1 MSTETARLKT
11 LCIYHGNC
19 LDGFG
24 AAWAVRHSLGDDVE
38 FYKGIHQQPPPD
50 VDGRDV
56 LLVDFSYKKTVL
68 ETMLKTAASITILDH
83 HVSAEEDLST
93 LLKSGEINGLFDL
106 SKSGAMLAWE
116 WFNSDQPVPR
126 LIAHIQDRDLW
137 QFKLTGTRE
146 INAALSSYPFNF
158 EVWDTLMANTN
169 GELDTLRR
177 DGVAIERK
185 LQKDVKQLIASGVRR
200 MIIGGYDVPVLNA
213 SLAYVS
219 DAGNIMSAGEPFAAC
234 YWDHPDGRSFSLRSR
249 DDGGVTGI
257 NVAEVAKKY
266 GGGGHKNAA
275 GFTVKLGWEG
285 ENLKEVGDKC

>member
-1 MSTETARLKT
+1 MINKTGKQKT

-24 AAWAVRHSLGDDVE
+24 AAWVVRNALGENVE

-50 VDGRDV
+50 VDGMDV
-56 LLVDFSYKKTVL
+56 FLVDFSYKKEIL
-68 ETMLKTAASITILDH
+68 ENMLETAASITILDH
-83 HVSAEEDLST
+83 HISAEEDLSE
-93 LLKSGEINGLFDL
+93 LLKSGKIKGLFDIN
-106 SKSGAMLAWE
+106 KSGVMLAWQ
-116 WFNSDQPVPR
+116 WFNPGQQVPE

-137 QFKLTGTRE
+137 LFKLEGSRE
-146 INAALSSYPFNF
+146 INAALSSYPFDF
-158 EVWDTLMANTN
+158 KVWDTLIVSNRN
-169 GELDTLRR
+169 ELETLRR
-177 DGVAIERK
+177 DGEAIERK
-185 LQKDVKQLIASGVRR
+185 LQKDVKHLIASGVRR

-219 DAGNIMSAGEPFAAC
+219 DAGNIMSVGEPFAAC

-249 DDGGVTGI
+249 NDDGEIGI

-275 GFTVKLGWEG
+275 GFTVQIGWEG
-285 ENLKEVGDKC
+285 E